1 MIGVDLS
8 VEVAH
13 ICGGEFVV
21 EIGEGGAELGEFFE
35 GVVANDG
42 DGVVRREIVAIVFE
56 GDEMERVNQAVG
68 GIAGDDVDLVIDE
81 GAIEEAEVH
90 DVWWSGEVERVAITP
105 AAEAVGT
112 LEEFVADT
120 GAPLGSDG
128 SEVGHG
134 AEVESLRVA
143 LADDHG
149 EGVFEAKR
157 FGEVEIEFLGILLF
171 DAGVDGGG
179 VVGAWGFVEDGG

>member
-1 MIGVDLS
+1 LIGVDLS

-13 ICGGEFVV
+13 IGGGEFVV
-21 EIGEGGAELGEFFE
+21 EISEGGAEFGEFFE

-42 DGVVRREIVAIVFE
+42 DGVVRGKIVAIVFE
-56 GDEMERVNQAVG
+56 GDKMERVNQAVG
-68 GIAGDDVDLVIDE
+68 GITGDDVHLMIDE

-90 DVWWSGEVERVAITP
+90 DVWWNGEVERIAIAP

-120 GAPLGSDG
+120 GAPFGSDG

-149 EGVFEAKR
+149 EGVFETER
-157 FGEVEIEFLGILLF
+157 FGEIEIEFL
-171 DAGVDGGG
+171 
-179 VVGAWGFVEDGG
+179 